1 MSYKSEN
8 WKEKLEQ
15 VRNHI
20 ALKEG
25 SVEKTAD
32 EILESQIEEE
42 LKTFDDIQEVTDKE
56 ISAVKKLSKLI
67 EKAKKDYQKIARMG
81 DKSLQLAGFNEKYES
96 ILKAQQEILSLIGDL
111 TTMKAMSDRARKE
124 EVVEEEVIDE
134 KIKGTGEAISK
145 IFKTKD
151 KKEIDGIANLMN
163 MTSVKV
169 LQSMMKQNP
178 KGFKR
183 MAAKMGELPAMEEVE
198 VEESVEKT
206 TEKLVERN
214 MLGRLA
220 KQLKLNEE
228 GKQKMFAYFEKGE
241 LNQ

>member
-42 LKTFDDIQEVTDKE
+42 LANSFI
-56 ISAVKKLSKLI
+56 
-67 EKAKKDYQKIARMG
+67 
-81 DKSLQLAGFNEKYES
+81 
-96 ILKAQQEILSLIGDL
+96 
-111 TTMKAMSDRARKE
+111 
-124 EVVEEEVIDE
+124 EEEVIDE
-134 KIKGTGEAISK
+134 KIVGTGDAISK

-198 VEESVEKT
+198 EEVVVQEKQSVEKT

-241 LNQ
+241 LDQ

>member
-20 ALKEG
+20 QLKEG
-25 SVEKTAD
+25 SVEKSAD
-32 EILESQIEEE
+32 EILNDQIEEE
-42 LKTFDDIQEVTDKE
+42 LNSFEEE
-56 ISAVKKLSKLI
+56 IEIVLG
-67 EKAKKDYQKIARMG
+67 EEGMG
-81 DKSLQLAGFNEKYES
+81 DK
-96 ILKAQQEILSLIGDL
+96 
-111 TTMKAMSDRARKE
+111 
-124 EVVEEEVIDE
+124 
-134 KIKGTGEAISK
+134 ISK
-145 IFKTKD
+145 LFKTKD
-151 KKEIDGIANLMN
+151 KDEINGIANLMN
-163 MTSVKV
+163 MTSPKV
-169 LQSMMKQNP
+169 LQAMMKQNP

-183 MAAKMGELPAMEEVE
+183 MTKKMGELPAMEEVQEE
-198 VEESVEKT
+198 VNESPEKTVEKLT
-206 TEKLVERN
+206 ERN

>member
-42 LKTFDDIQEVTDKE
+42 LANSFI
-56 ISAVKKLSKLI
+56 
-67 EKAKKDYQKIARMG
+67 
-81 DKSLQLAGFNEKYES
+81 
-96 ILKAQQEILSLIGDL
+96 
-111 TTMKAMSDRARKE
+111 
-124 EVVEEEVIDE
+124 EEEVIDE
-134 KIKGTGEAISK
+134 KIVGTGDAISK